1 MFQLQQQLEDA
12 AENVKQPRSRR
23 AVTPEIDKGKQ
34 KSLMSTEKNAALL
47 NYHFRHDNY
56 VEVKPPLLVS
66 HLPDAKAVS
75 YLTVG
80 GTDIRTY
87 GTV

>member
-1 MFQLQQQLEDA
+1 MQQQLEDA
-12 AENVKQPRSRR
+12 TEPTARAKRAE
-23 AVTPEIDKGKQ
+23 TPEVDKGKN
-34 KSLMSTEKNAALL
+34 KSRMSTEKNAAVL

-75 YLTVG
+75 YLCEG
-80 GTDIRTY
+80 GTDIRTH
-87 GTV
+87 G